1 MKKVKGFTL
10 IELIVVI
17 AIIGVLCAILVPS
30 MMGWVTKSRVG
41 TANSNAK
48 SIYNSTAAVITE
60 WESSDKV
67 VPADVTVDSDG
78 GGNANL
84 SAEIAEMEDS
94 SSKKHA
100 WAVYIDKDCYVRGA
114 IYSANG
120 QNYTGAYPNSVPE
133 KKKIAYAHTK
143 VTNALSNKTSGD
155 WN

>member
-60 WESSDKV
+60 WESSDQEVKAG
-67 VPADVTVDSDG
+67 PYNSDQKTDKFVK
-78 GGNANL
+78 A
-84 SAEIAEMEDS
+84 IAEMEDS
-94 SSKKHA
+94 SSKSHK
-100 WAVYIDKDCYVRGA
+100 WAVIIDKDCYVRGA

-120 QNYTGAYPNSVPE
+120 KNYTGAYPNSVPE
-133 KKKIAYAHTK
+133 KKKISYNASLVTK
-143 VTNALSNKTSGD
+143 ATSNNSASVWK
-155 WN
+155 